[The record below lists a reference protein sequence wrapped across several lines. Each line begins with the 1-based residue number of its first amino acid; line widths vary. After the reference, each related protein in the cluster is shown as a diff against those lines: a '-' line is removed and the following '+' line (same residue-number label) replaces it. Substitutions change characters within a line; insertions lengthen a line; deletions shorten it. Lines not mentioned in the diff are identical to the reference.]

1 MIDEKYVLAIDQGTT
16 STRAI
21 LFDHELNIVKM
32 AQKEI
37 TNSFPFDG
45 WVEQDAEEIWFSVLS
60 CISDVLINS
69 KIEAR
74 QIKSIGITNQ
84 RETTVV
90 WSKKTGLP
98 IYKALVWQSRQSKGI
113 CDELKK
119 EGLDEWF
126 KNKTGLVIDPYFSA
140 TKLKWIL
147 DNVEGS
153 RKKAEN
159 GELLF
164 GTIDC
169 YLLNKLTN
177 GKVHATDYSN
187 ASRTLM
193 YNIYDLKW
201 DDEILEKLNIPKKM
215 LPVVQ
220 DSSGYFG
227 ETAEFQFFGDVKIPI
242 TAMIGD
248 QQASLFGHGCFEA
261 GMAKTTYGTGCF
273 MLMNTKD
280 KAVRS
285 QKGLLTTLAW
295 GINGKVDYAVE
306 GSVFVAGS
314 AITWL
319 RDNVKLIKDPKK
331 SEEYA
336 KSVNDTANVYF
347 VPAFV
352 GLGAPYWDDKARGA
366 FFGLTGGTTKK
377 HLTRAVLEAI
387 AFQNKDVLDVMHDEA
402 KLDLKVLKVDGG
414 VTNNRFLMQFQA
426 DILNVLVKE
435 TKVKETTA
443 LGAALLAGLASKYWS
458 DKNEVLVKLVS
469 KESYLPRM
477 DEKKRADLYSGWK
490 KAVQACQYYGKL

>member
-1 MIDEKYVLAIDQGTT
+1 MDQKYILAIDQGTT

-21 LFDHELNIVKM
+21 LFDHELNVIKM
-32 AQKEI
+32 AQREI
-37 TNSFPFDG
+37 VNSFPFDG
-45 WVEQDAEEIWFSVLS
+45 WVEQDAEEIWLSVLA

-69 KIEAR
+69 EIKVE
-74 QIKSIGITNQ
+74 QIASIGITNQ

-90 WSKKTGLP
+90 WNKKTGLP

-113 CDELKK
+113 CDELK
-119 EGLDEWF
+119 EAGLEKWF
-126 KNKTGLVIDPYFSA
+126 KDKTGLVIDPYFSG

-147 DNVEGS
+147 DHVKGS
-153 RKKAEN
+153 REKAKK

-169 YLLNKLTN
+169 YLLNKLTG

-201 DDEILEKLNIPKKM
+201 DEEILEKLAIPKEM
-215 LPVVQ
+215 LPTVK

-227 ETAEFQFFGDVKIPI
+227 ETTKFQFFGDVKIPI
-242 TAMIGD
+242 TGMAGD

-261 GMAKTTYGTGCF
+261 GMAKNTYGTGCF

-280 KAVRS
+280 KAVKS
-285 QKGLLTTLAW
+285 KKGLLTTLAW
-295 GINGKVDYAVE
+295 GIDGKVDYALE

-319 RDNVKLIKDPKK
+319 RDSVEFFTEPSK

-336 KSVNDTANVYF
+336 KSVDDTANVYF

-366 FFGLTGGTTKK
+366 FLGLTSGTTKK
-377 HLTRAVLEAI
+377 HMTRAVLEAI
-387 AFQNKDVLDVMHDEA
+387 AYQNKDVLDVMYDEA
-402 KLDLKVLKVDGG
+402 RLDLKVLKVDGG
-414 VTNNRFLMQFQA
+414 VTNNAFLMQFQA
-426 DILNVLVKE
+426 DISNVAVKE
-435 TKVKETTA
+435 TRVKETTA
-443 LGAALLAGLASKYWS
+443 LGAALLAGLAINYWS
-458 DKNEVLVKLVS
+458 DKNEILAKLVS
-469 KESYLPRM
+469 KESYLPKM
-477 DEKKRADLYSGWK
+477 SEQKRTNLYKGWQR
-490 KAVQACQYYGKL
+490 AVQACQYYGKI